1 MKDKKSNSLF
11 ENGMIKDSIK
21 QAAKKLDPRTM
32 IKNPVMFL
40 VEICTAIMAVVTI
53 FSVAINGSAVLGH
66 FGYNL
71 TVFIVLLITL
81 LFANF
86 AESIA
91 EARGKAQADSLR
103 KTREDTP
110 ARVVS
115 GNSEKIISSALLKL
129 GDEFLCEAGDLI
141 PADGEIVEGMASVD
155 ESAITGESAP
165 VIREAGGDRSSVTGG
180 TRILS
185 DHIRVKV
192 TTRPGESFLDK
203 MIALV
208 EGAARQKTPNEIALT
223 ILLAAFS
230 LVFIIVCIS
239 LVPMS
244 WYSGTTI
251 GIAAMI
257 SLFVCLIP
265 TTIGGLLSAI
275 GIAGM
280 DRALRANVITKSGRA
295 VETAGDVDTLLLDKT
310 GTITIGNRRAT
321 HFYPVDGISIDD
333 FARLCLLS
341 SVSDET
347 P

>member
-1 MKDKKSNSLF
+1 M
-11 ENGMIKDSIK
+11 
-21 QAAKKLDPRTM
+21 
-32 IKNPVMFL
+32 
-40 VEICTAIMAVVTI
+40 
-53 FSVAINGSAVLGH
+53 LGH

-208 EGAARQKTPNEIALT
+208 EGAA
-223 ILLAAFS
+223 
-230 LVFIIVCIS
+230 
-239 LVPMS
+239 
-244 WYSGTTI
+244 
-251 GIAAMI
+251 
-257 SLFVCLIP
+257 
-265 TTIGGLLSAI
+265 
-275 GIAGM
+275 
-280 DRALRANVITKSGRA
+280 
-295 VETAGDVDTLLLDKT
+295 
-310 GTITIGNRRAT
+310 
-321 HFYPVDGISIDD
+321 
-333 FARLCLLS
+333 
-341 SVSDET
+341 
-347 P
+347 

>member
-1 MKDKKSNSLF
+1 MKNKKSNSLF

-129 GDEFLCEAGDLI
+129 GDELHW
-141 PADGEIVEGMASVD
+141 S
-155 ESAITGESAP
+155 
-165 VIREAGGDRSSVTGG
+165 REQA
-180 TRILS
+180 
-185 DHIRVKV
+185 
-192 TTRPGESFLDK
+192 
-203 MIALV
+203 
-208 EGAARQKTPNEIALT
+208 
-223 ILLAAFS
+223 ILLLS
-230 LVFIIVCIS
+230 T
-239 LVPMS
+239 
-244 WYSGTTI
+244 SG
-251 GIAAMI
+251 
-257 SLFVCLIP
+257 LHL
-265 TTIGGLLSAI
+265 
-275 GIAGM
+275 
-280 DRALRANVITKSGRA
+280 
-295 VETAGDVDTLLLDKT
+295 
-310 GTITIGNRRAT
+310 
-321 HFYPVDGISIDD
+321 
-333 FARLCLLS
+333 
-341 SVSDET
+341 
-347 P
+347 